1 MVGLALSVPAKR
13 ASAWFAET
21 DPKAARAWLA
31 SLPLAD
37 SAEAAREIYQTLYT
51 LNRQDI
57 EVRDRLAIME
67 LYRDPVATASSALQ
81 SHFAHTAHPLT
92 PKKRQLA
99 EFIRQLHMEMAYG
112 YKYCL
117 NDFRKS
123 WIRWNKKHTETLA
136 MERAMRYLGEV
147 LLRSYQVYMPY
158 PATVW
163 KEIHELYR
171 YAEANERHLD
181 PVNSSADAAGANE
194 KTITERYLQILLLGL
209 SNPYQLPQN
218 DCNQINL
225 FLEKWA
231 GKAELRH
238 EFDRAK
244 PVGHFLVDLTA
255 DSPPVP
261 FPRDSRP
268 TVDPTLRVLSAMR
281 LVRTVQSFINRI
293 QNGESAQSLQL
304 GVDCLDSACL
314 DLLRR
319 MVRSWGLI
327 ARRRHS
333 RVRRNSHI
341 FVCTGL
347 NAVHFFC
354 SGQKPFAAPELET
367 EEAKDKQVTLPS
379 GMNHDL
385 EGDEE
390 QKDEA
395 YIPLDEPGEGAV
407 AENKE
412 THARPMNGTFRP
424 AEIYR
429 VDRWHVMDVGP
440 QGMFLARY
448 GESGTYVRVGDLL
461 GLQRAEDPGR
471 WSVAVARWI
480 KSPETN
486 SLEMGIELLAPDV
499 KPVAVKPAVG
509 KGAAGDR
516 YTQGLLLPAV
526 AASRR
531 PATLLV
537 MCGTCRLGYGLHV
550 MEDDAPPRLVRSL
563 EVLERSGSFE
573 QVVFADVLNE

>member
-1 MVGLALSVPAKR
+1 MTGPALFVPAKR
-13 ASAWFAET
+13 ASAWLAET

-37 SAEAAREIYQTLYT
+37 SAESAREIYQTLYT
-51 LNRQDI
+51 LNRQDL
-57 EVRDRLAIME
+57 EARDRLAIME
-67 LYRDPVATASSALQ
+67 LYRDPVAAVSSALR
-81 SHFAHTAHPLT
+81 SHFTHLAHPLS

-117 NDFRKS
+117 NDFQKS
-123 WIRWNKKHTETLA
+123 WVRWNKRHVETLA

-171 YAEANERHLD
+171 YTEVNERHLD
-181 PVNSSADAAGANE
+181 PVNPSADAAGAD
-194 KTITERYLQILLLGL
+194 KRTITERYLQILLLGL

-231 GKAELRH
+231 GKAELQD

-255 DSPPVP
+255 DSPPIP

-268 TVDPTLRVLSAMR
+268 TVDPTLRVLNAMG

-293 QNGESAQSLQL
+293 QKGESAQSLQL
-304 GVDCLDSACL
+304 GLDCLDSACL

-333 RVRRNSHI
+333 RIRGNSHI
-341 FVCTGL
+341 FLCAGL
-347 NAVHFFC
+347 NALHFFC
-354 SGQKPFAAPELET
+354 SGQKPFAAPELKT
-367 EEAKDKQVTLPS
+367 EDAKDVQVTLPS
-379 GMNHDL
+379 GINRGL
-385 EGDEE
+385 EDDEE

-395 YIPLDEPGEGAV
+395 YISLDEPGVEPV
-407 AENKE
+407 AQNKE
-412 THARPMNGTFRP
+412 AHTEPMDEKFRP

-429 VDRWHVMDVGP
+429 IDRWRVMDVGP

-448 GESGTYVRVGDLL
+448 GEAGTYVRVGDLL
-461 GLQRAEDPGR
+461 GMQRAEDPGR

-486 SLEMGIELLAPDV
+486 SLEMGIEFLAPDV
-499 KPVAVKPAVG
+499 KPVAVRTTVG
-509 KGAAGDR
+509 KGSAGDR
-516 YTQGLLLPAV
+516 YTQGLLLPAIT
-526 AASRR
+526 AARR

-537 MCGTCRLGYGLHV
+537 TRGTYRLEYGLHLI
-550 MEDDAPPRLVRSL
+550 EGDAPPRLIRPL

-573 QVVFADVLNE
+573 QIVFADAL

>member
-1 MVGLALSVPAKR
+1 MNGLALSIPKKR
-13 ASAWFAET
+13 VSAWIAET
-21 DPKAARAWLA
+21 DPKYAREWLA
-31 SLPLAD
+31 LLPMAD
-37 SAEAAREIYQTLYT
+37 SGESAREIYQALYT
-51 LNRQDI
+51 LNRQDLSAQ
-57 EVRDRLAIME
+57 DRFELME
-67 LYRDPVATASSALQ
+67 LYRTPVVTVATTLQ
-81 SHFAHTAHPLT
+81 SHFIHAALPLT

-99 EFIRQLHMEMAYG
+99 EFIRQLYTEMAYG
-112 YKYCL
+112 YKCCL
-117 NDFRKS
+117 NDFQKS
-123 WIRWNKKHTETLA
+123 WIRRNKKHVETLA

-158 PATVW
+158 PATIW

-181 PVNSSADAAGANE
+181 PVNPLADETGADE
-194 KTITERYLQILLLGL
+194 KTITERYLQILLLGS

-231 GKAELRH
+231 GKAELQH

-255 DSPPVP
+255 DSPPIP

-268 TVDPTLRVLSAMR
+268 TVSPTLRVLGAME
-281 LVRTVQSFINRI
+281 LVRKVQSFINRI

-304 GVDCLDSACL
+304 GLDCLDSTCL

-327 ARRRHS
+327 AQRRHS
-333 RVRRNSHI
+333 RIRSNSHI
-341 FVCTGL
+341 FLCAGL
-347 NAVHFFC
+347 NTLHFFC
-354 SGQKPFAAPELET
+354 SEQKPFTTPELET
-367 EEAKDKQVTLPS
+367 EDAKDIQITLPS
-379 GMNHDL
+379 GINRDL
-385 EGDEE
+385 EDDEE

-395 YIPLDEPGEGAV
+395 YISLDEPGQEPA
-407 AENKE
+407 AQNKE
-412 THARPMNGTFRP
+412 AHAEPTNRKFRP

-429 VDRWHVMDVGP
+429 IDRWHVMDVGP

-448 GESGTYVRVGDLL
+448 GEAGTYVRVGDLL

-480 KSPETN
+480 KNPETN

-499 KPVAVKPAVG
+499 KPVAVRPAVG

-537 MCGTCRLGYGLHV
+537 MCGTCRLEYGLHLI
-550 MEDDAPPRLVRSL
+550 EGDAPSRLIRPL

-573 QVVFADVLNE
+573 QIVFADALNE